1 MTVLIERSIQ
11 DVVFTC
17 REVNNLPKLFLK
29 HFNEFVFSLVLQIAS
44 GKLRSPQLI
53 IGLFL

>member
-17 REVNNLPKLFLK
+17 REVNNLPNLFLK
-29 HFNEFVFSLVLQIAS
+29 HFNDFVFSLVLQIAS